1 MSTRIKSDDP
11 EYERAC
17 GLADMTQSAR
27 QSAPPAMRLGELID
41 ALEACEPESQVTFDF
56 GGFEPTGI
64 DSYRGYYSDLALSF
78 GDQGLL
84 AGKLL
89 AELRDADGGVFEG
102 YKGGKYR
109 MDRSTPVWVANYGRS
124 HGVAVVAVEDQDW
137 RVLIRTALI
146 D

>member
-1 MSTRIKSDDP
+1 MSTRVKTDDQ

-17 GLADMTQSAR
+17 GLADIMQAAR
-27 QSAPPAMRLGELID
+27 QPAHQGLRLGDIID
-41 ALEACEPESQVTFDF
+41 ALKPVKDDSRVEFDF
-56 GGFEPTGI
+56 GGFEASGI

-78 GDQGLL
+78 AEAGLT
-84 AGKLL
+84 AGALL
-89 AELRDADGGVFEG
+89 KELEDANGSVFTG
-102 YKGGKYR
+102 YKGGDYR